1 MVNVMLE
8 ESGPG
13 RPTSSTSQLMIRTF
27 LRRLFK
33 GTTGPLSVGA
43 ACPAFSAVDTDG
55 NPVTSQDLLG
65 KRAVLWFFPKADTP
79 G

>member
-1 MVNVMLE
+1 
-8 ESGPG
+8 
-13 RPTSSTSQLMIRTF
+13 MIRTF

-33 GTTGPLSVGA
+33 GTTGPLAAGA
-43 ACPAFSAVDTDG
+43 PCPVFGVVDTEG
-55 NPVTSQDLLG
+55 NSVSSQDLLG